1 MDNMRRNTSIQ
12 SIESGL
18 NFPLDNTITKPL
30 RSKHFGS
37 HLQPM
42 SVQHRPSHQRKLS
55 CEEIINEMEKE
66 QDAVVVRLLR
76 ELERLKEENMQL
88 RKHMHQGRP
97 FLSRNNSEKDLN
109 LLDDYESNYHYSL
122 SESSS
127 SPRNS
132 LYVPY
137 QPTPHARRPSPI
149 GINITNSNSMMPID
163 TSLPTLSLQ
172 KKRGSITP
180 TGSSSNILLTENND
194 SHHWLKS
201 ADLDPQQKVP
211 RRWSLSDDNAGRYIE
226 ATSETAKRLQEYKLK

>member
-1 MDNMRRNTSIQ
+1 MRRNTSIQ
-12 SIESGL
+12 SFDSGL
-18 NFPLDNTITKPL
+18 NFPLDNTITKPP
-30 RSKHFGS
+30 RSKQFGS

-42 SVQHRPSHQRKLS
+42 SVPHRPSHQRKLS

-88 RKHMHQGRP
+88 RKHMHQSRP
-97 FLSRNNSEKDLN
+97 FLSRNNSEKDMN
-109 LLDDYESNYHYSL
+109 IMDDYESNYHYSL

-137 QPTPHARRPSPI
+137 QAAPPYARRPSPI
-149 GINITNSNSMMPID
+149 GINMTNANSMVPID

-180 TGSSSNILLTENND
+180 TSSSSNVLLMENND
-194 SHHWLKS
+194 NHQWLKT

-226 ATSETAKRLQEYKLK
+226 APSETAKRLQEYKLK